1 MGPLLALL
9 TVLALNAAPADV
21 TTLTIAN
28 YVVEG
33 VGFSSEP
40 AVFRL
45 DRIDV
50 DRWRMTN
57 ARGEPWFEVSV
68 DSSVIRLVSSAADE
82 SLDLAEALGLPEA
95 WWNDATVAPTGVDPL
110 ELERLQGGIDVRW
123 SGPIAGQVRW

>member
-21 TTLTIAN
+21 ATLTIAN

-33 VGFSSEP
+33 VGFSGEP

-45 DRIDV
+45 DRVDG
-50 DRWRMTN
+50 DRWRMSN

-68 DSSVIRLVSSAADE
+68 DGSVIRLVNDAADE

-110 ELERLQGGIDVRW
+110 ELERVEGGIDVRW

>member
-45 DRIDV
+45 DRIDG

-68 DSSVIRLVSSAADE
+68 DGSVIRLVSSAADE
-82 SLDLAEALGLPEA
+82 SLDLAEALGLTEA

-110 ELERLQGGIDVRW
+110 ELERVRGGIDVRW